1 MRLGT
6 QPRQRLTLVVAC
18 TAQVMM
24 VLDVMIVSVALPS
37 LQRELH
43 LSPAGLE
50 WVVSA
55 YALALA
61 ALIPT
66 GGALGDHFGRKRVF
80 MSGVALFM
88 LASVGC
94 ALSVSGGMLI
104 GFRVIQGIGGAVMSS
119 LTLSLITEAYPP
131 EARTGPIGLWAAVSG
146 LAVAGGSVVG
156 GLLLSVFPWSSIFW
170 VNVPIGIATLVISR
184 FAVAESREPVP
195 RPFDTGGVALSAS
208 GLFLLTFGLVDS
220 SDAGW
225 SSPVVAACVLAGV
238 ALLMIFF
245 VWERRT
251 TFPMVPS
258 ALLRTRSFGRAS
270 AVYLLA
276 YLAFSGFIYYVTL
289 FFQNVDGWSA
299 LRTGLSWLLFCIPY
313 FVVAQL
319 AKRVQRL
326 LSVASA
332 IGLGC
337 LIAAAG
343 MLGMSQLN
351 TATPFAW
358 PAVWYVL
365 VGVGFALMVPAGST
379 AAMAQV
385 PEGSSG
391 IGSGLF
397 NACRQVG
404 TATGLA
410 ILGSI
415 GASVTLAF
423 WRHQSAAFS
432 PAAQRRAARVGS
444 DVAGGQV
451 HAVATHVSAHALNP
465 AVDSFLHG
473 FELALLLAGVIVAL
487 GGVVGFLGLRH
498 LQPPASPAR
507 QMTEAGTR
515 NDGPLRMESGQASLG
530 PGSQPIRCAHSS
542 ARWMIAQ
549 TIGAFALV

>member
-1 MRLGT
+1 MAPATTL
-6 QPRQRLTLVVAC
+6 RQRLTLAVAC
-18 TAQVMM
+18 TAQVMI

-37 LQRELH
+37 LQHELH

-61 ALIPT
+61 TLIPM
-66 GGALGDHFGRKRVF
+66 GGALGDHFGRKRTF
-80 MSGVALFM
+80 ASGVALFT

-94 ALSVSGGMLI
+94 ALSVSGGALI

-119 LTLSLITEAYPP
+119 MTLALITEAYPP
-131 EARTGPIGLWAAVSG
+131 EARSGPIGLWAAVSG

-225 SSPVVAACVLAGV
+225 SSPVVAACVLAGL
-238 ALLMIFF
+238 ALLMILF

-365 VGVGFALMVPAGST
+365 VGVGFALMVPAGSS
-379 AAMAQV
+379 AAMAEV

-397 NACRQVG
+397 NACRQID

-410 ILGSI
+410 ILGSV
-415 GASVTLAF
+415 GASVTLAH
-423 WRHQSAAFS
+423 WHQLSASLPPTAR
-432 PAAQRRAARVGS
+432 RRAAEVGP

-451 HAVATHVSAHALNP
+451 HAAAGQLSTGALDP
-465 AVDSFLHG
+465 AVTSFLQG
-473 FELALLLAGVIVAL
+473 FELALLLAGIILAVA
-487 GGVVGFLGLRH
+487 GIVGFQGLRQ
-498 LQPPASPAR
+498 LRIPVSPQP
-507 QMTEAGTR
+507 
-515 NDGPLRMESGQASLG
+515 
-530 PGSQPIRCAHSS
+530 
-542 ARWMIAQ
+542 
-549 TIGAFALV
+549 